1 MQFALYGLHRGSS
14 VDPEVLRVRAA
25 RAEAVG
31 FEGLWVGD
39 HIALPDTAP
48 DPANEPRL
56 EALTA
61 LTFLAAATS
70 TVRLGVGVL
79 VLPQRQPVLL
89 AKQLT
94 SLDVLSGGRLT
105 VGIGGG
111 YVEQELAAFGVSLA
125 DRGARTDEHVEAL
138 LAVWSGRREFAGR
151 WVRFADV
158 AQSPPPVQ
166 RPRPPLVVGGHA
178 PAALR
183 RAVRLGDGWFG
194 WDLDVGQAAAAVRAL
209 EQEAD
214 AAGRTGPRLE
224 ISITP
229 PQGITAELAADY
241 AAAGVDRLVL
251 QPGRF
256 TGDEIDDL
264 IAFAGDELIGRI
276 PGEAGRSPSSTDSP
290 STAQ

>member
-1 MQFALYGLHRGSS
+1 MEFALYGLHRGSS
-14 VDPEVLRVRAA
+14 VDPEVLRARAA

-39 HIALPDTAP
+39 HIALPETAP
-48 DPANEPRL
+48 DPASEPRL

-61 LTFLAAATS
+61 LTFLAAVTR

-94 SLDVLSGGRLT
+94 SLDVLCGGRLT

-111 YVEQELAAFGVSLA
+111 YVEQELGAFGVPLS
-125 DRGARTDEHVEAL
+125 DRGARPGEHLEAL
-138 LAVWSGRREFAGR
+138 LALWAGQREFAGR
-151 WVRFADV
+151 WVAFADV
-158 AQSPPPVQ
+158 VQSPSPVQ

-183 RAVRLGDGWFG
+183 RAVRVGDGWFG
-194 WDLDVGQAAAAVRAL
+194 WDLDVPQAAAAVRAL
-209 EQEAD
+209 DEEA
-214 AAGRTGPRLE
+214 AAADRSGPRLE
-224 ISITP
+224 ISVTP
-229 PQGITAELAADY
+229 PQGLTAELAADY

-256 TGDEIDDL
+256 TGSEIDEL
-264 IAFAGDELIGRI
+264 VEHAGEELIGRV
-276 PGEAGRSPSSTDSP
+276 PGETGRRRSTP
-290 STAQ
+290 Q